1 MISIEIEKAFDK
13 IHHPL
18 KKKKKT
24 SPESGHRGNQYQ
36 HNKAIFGKRSANT
49 IFNGEKLKAFL
60 LRSGKDKDYCHYYS
74 TYF

>member
-18 KKKKKT
+18 KKKTTKT
-24 SPESGHRGNQYQ
+24 SPDSGHRGNQYQ
-36 HNKAIFGKRSANT
+36 HTKAIFGKCSANT

-60 LRSGKDKDYCHYYS
+60 LR
-74 TYF
+74 